1 MPHTLPHHLPPN
13 LILLTERLCEVL
25 TEEARRYRPDATPIK
40 LADSVITQ
48 VTDPANGLPGY
59 DGQWHDAHGQ
69 KCGSLAINSDGSY
82 YAEYDVLVLHPRK
95 PRWFVE
101 AVTAWGRDG
110 LITAEAR
117 LLAAM

>member
-1 MPHTLPHHLPPN
+1 MSVLPDELVP
-13 LILLTERLCEVL
+13 LAERLCEVL
-25 TEEARRYRPDATPIK
+25 TQEARRYRPDAPAVRLESATLRP
-40 LADSVITQ
+40 

-59 DGQWHDAHGQ
+59 DGHWRDAHGQ

-82 YAEYDVLVLHPRK
+82 YAEYDILVLHPRK

-110 LITAEAR
+110 LITAEPR
-117 LLAAM
+117 LLAAV

>member
-1 MPHTLPHHLPPN
+1 MSPILPAD
-13 LILLTERLCEVL
+13 LIPLTERLCEVL
-25 TEEARRYRPDATPIK
+25 TEEARRYRADAAKIN
-40 LADSVITQ
+40 LADAVITL

-59 DGQWHDAHGQ
+59 DGQWRDAHGQ

-82 YAEYDVLVLHPRK
+82 YIEYDVLVLHPRK

-110 LITAEAR
+110 LITAEPR
-117 LLAAM
+117 LLAAV